1 MAKTRRRC
9 CKMGKREATEWPVCY
24 ACTDSPFCNW
34 AGGNEENSRDFK
46 ATNSWCTRF
55 MNRYNLVLRE
65 KTKIAQKLP
74 RELDDKITS
83 FHKFVIDL
91 R

>member
-1 MAKTRRRC
+1 
-9 CKMGKREATEWPVCY
+9 
-24 ACTDSPFCNW
+24 
-34 AGGNEENSRDFK
+34 
-46 ATNSWCTRF
+46 

-65 KTKIAQKLP
+65 KTKIVQKLP

-91 R
+91 C